1 MSSFVLAMSEIRSC
15 LTCFVK
21 SSAATWGEIF
31 AVLIDCCPGA
41 GAVYTTG
48 AGAAD
53 TAGAGVMYST
63 TGTGAAMDTGA
74 EEPRISENMGLK
86 RN

>member
-1 MSSFVLAMSEIRSC
+1 MSSFVLAMSEIQSC

-21 SSAATWGEIF
+21 SSTATWCEIF
-31 AVLIDCCPGA
+31 AVLIDRCPGD

-74 EEPRISENMGLK
+74 EEPRISDNMGLK